1 MKRDF
6 LKSLELT
13 DEQIEAVMSENG
25 KEVKAT
31 KDDHKTLTAQ
41 IDDLN
46 QQIKDRDADI
56 DDLKQQAGDNSDLA
70 QKYSDLQ
77 SKYKDDSKAWQAQND
92 QIKLDNALDNALIA
106 NNVRNAKTL
115 RPLLDMDVIKL
126 TDKGEL
132 VGLNEQ
138 LETIKNDN
146 GYLFDEGTETDYTP
160 KNGDGPNTG
169 SDDGDTDIA
178 SMAADARI
186 I

>member
-1 MKRDF
+1 MKRVF

-13 DEQIEAVMSENG
+13 DEQINAVMAEAG
-25 KEVKAT
+25 KDVKAT
-31 KDDHKTLTAQ
+31 KDEHNTLKAQ

-46 QQIKDRDADI
+46 GQLKDRDADI
-56 DDLKQQAGDNSDLA
+56 EDLKKQAGDNSDLA

-77 SKYKDDSKAWQAQND
+77 SKYKDDSKAWQVQNE

-106 NNVRNAKTL
+106 NNVRNVKTL

-126 TDKGEL
+126 TDNGEL

-146 GYLFDEGTETDYTP
+146 GYLFDEGTRTNYKP
-160 KNGDGPNTG
+160 KGGDDQGAG
-169 SDDGDTDIA
+169 GDDDTDLA
-178 SMAADARI
+178 SMAAEARI

>member
-31 KDDHKTLTAQ
+31 KDEQKTLTAQ

-46 QQIKDRDADI
+46 QQLKDRDADI
-56 DDLKQQAGDNSDLA
+56 EDLKKQAGDNSDLA

-92 QIKLDNALDNALIA
+92 QIKLDNALDNALVA

-126 TDKGEL
+126 TDNGEL

-138 LETIKNDN
+138 LEAIKNDN
-146 GYLFDEGTETDYTP
+146 GYLFDEGTKTDYSP
-160 KNGDGPNTG
+160 KGGDGQNPG
-169 SDDGDTDIA
+169 SDDDADLA

>member
-31 KDDHKTLTAQ
+31 KDEQKTLTAQ

-46 QQIKDRDADI
+46 QQLKDRDADI
-56 DDLKQQAGDNSDLA
+56 EDLKKQAGDNSDLA

-92 QIKLDNALDNALIA
+92 QIKLDNALDNA
-106 NNVRNAKTL
+106 
-115 RPLLDMDVIKL
+115 
-126 TDKGEL
+126 
-132 VGLNEQ
+132 
-138 LETIKNDN
+138 
-146 GYLFDEGTETDYTP
+146 
-160 KNGDGPNTG
+160 
-169 SDDGDTDIA
+169 
-178 SMAADARI
+178 
-186 I
+186 